1 MGIKTGRHTRRYRER
16 LEFICNNNL
25 LGIEYQYILD
35 IVSSK
40 ENTLS
45 PLEILELPFYELEN
59 IKMLQ
64 DILARGNIASQL
76 DNQPKQEG

>member
-1 MGIKTGRHTRRYRER
+1 MGIKSGRHTRRYRER
-16 LEFICNNNL
+16 LEFLCNQQL

-45 PLEILELPFYELEN
+45 PAELLELPFYELEN
-59 IKMLQ
+59 VKMMYDL
-64 DILARGNIASQL
+64 LSRGNLASQL